1 MILSH
6 ILGGMAQKLLSQSC
20 AGKYNMICSEMYQ
33 VQDVFKRATN
43 MHIIQPSCLRLPW
56 IDTTMK
62 NIRVNFQRKT
72 PI

>member
-6 ILGGMAQKLLSQSC
+6 IVGAMAKKLLSQSC

-33 VQDVFKRATN
+33 IQDVFKKATN
-43 MHIIQPSCLRLPW
+43 MHTIQPSCLRLTW
-56 IDTTMK
+56 FDTTMK
-62 NIRVNFQRKT
+62 NITVNFQCKT